1 MELTIC
7 FCSSIVVFHQQDVD
21 ASKHLLVTTAD
32 AVVSCLTPN
41 KETVGEKQTSI
52 QTYHLQASPQTSL
65 NV

>member
-21 ASKHLLVTTAD
+21 ASQ
-32 AVVSCLTPN
+32 PN